1 MKSVFQ
7 MTDEEMES
15 IAGGTPEET
24 QEILDYL
31 RDHDPEG
38 WDSIV
43 NSGRPVKWAA
53 LRYLY
58 DSGIPLVRMLA
69 SDMSANT
76 YWVADKDNMEQAQQ
90 ITHEELM
97 AMIREKF

>member
-1 MKSVFQ
+1 MPEMKSFFQ

-38 WDSIV
+38 
-43 NSGRPVKWAA
+43 
-53 LRYLY
+53 
-58 DSGIPLVRMLA
+58 
-69 SDMSANT
+69 
-76 YWVADKDNMEQAQQ
+76 
-90 ITHEELM
+90 
-97 AMIREKF
+97 

>member
-1 MKSVFQ
+1 M
-7 MTDEEMES
+7 
-15 IAGGTPEET
+15 
-24 QEILDYL
+24 
-31 RDHDPEG
+31 
-38 WDSIV
+38 
-43 NSGRPVKWAA
+43 KWAA

-76 YWVADKDNMEQAQQ
+76 YWVGEKDNMEQAQQ